1 MSSVQPTDPGS
12 PAESSSTEGSQYPN
26 YISMQALIE
35 ERCENLN
42 ISPNNIPDTM
52 QWVRYWYPNIHSE
65 SRSST
70 GRHLPSGPCAA
81 AIAQTLVMKSGYDR
95 PLKLSGGEACGCF
108 DYICDVCNLG
118 SAICYCDECG
128 CHSFVCDVCRRED
141 VDVGEIFE
149 EIARAVAQ
157 KISFELDRYASRYQI
172 PAISDDI
179 ETPWGF
185 GPGFP
190 WDDFKR
196 RWWEIDTDERNPC
209 LHPGRWS
216 VYDPSVSQAARDEW
230 VGFVAE
236 HEGYLERFPCS
247 EEKTQ
252 MDKLQ
257 GDLSYGAMRAK
268 YHRSM
273 TNETISLR
281 DRWEKG
287 RTGDDTSAKNI
298 ALFTLLYEFEEGKL
312 SAGEKAYEDLRYLYT
327 TLQYRVESCDRA
339 DRYVNLLGVAGS
351 KKCADW
357 DIDELTKTESPILHE
372 LEELREEF
380 SDKAYHVLFPFPVGF
395 PLWGKLTKGYDYMLV
410 CLIKSGLSKEQIELQ
425 VESLVQRERREIESL
440 RELVKNDPEVRKA
453 REKMKDVLGSR
464 MRDLSPER
472 AGEADTNDELETDM
486 SDILVPRK
494 RTYGTMPEE
503 DTKSL
508 GKKIVDLRRKWERGR
523 TGGEDTPINVELFEM
538 LQDLDKGLLT
548 TCEEA
553 SEDLRRL
560 FATLQYR
567 IECCDRADRYVN
579 ELDIA
584 GSNLENCSTWG
595 DLIELSLKERSIFAE
610 IEPHFIDAYETL
622 FPYPVDLPPWER
634 FAKGFY
640 YVIFRMMKAELS
652 HAQMDERMKWLVAK
666 EQRNTQQVREVVKK
680 DPNVPEA
687 RKNEKT
693 GSIGG
698 RPLSREKRELSP
710 NASRINGQ

>member
-1 MSSVQPTDPGS
+1 
-12 PAESSSTEGSQYPN
+12 
-26 YISMQALIE
+26 
-35 ERCENLN
+35 
-42 ISPNNIPDTM
+42 
-52 QWVRYWYPNIHSE
+52 
-65 SRSST
+65 
-70 GRHLPSGPCAA
+70 
-81 AIAQTLVMKSGYDR
+81 
-95 PLKLSGGEACGCF
+95 
-108 DYICDVCNLG
+108 
-118 SAICYCDECG
+118 
-128 CHSFVCDVCRRED
+128 
-141 VDVGEIFE
+141 
-149 EIARAVAQ
+149 
-157 KISFELDRYASRYQI
+157 
-172 PAISDDI
+172 
-179 ETPWGF
+179 
-185 GPGFP
+185 
-190 WDDFKR
+190 
-196 RWWEIDTDERNPC
+196 
-209 LHPGRWS
+209 
-216 VYDPSVSQAARDEW
+216 
-230 VGFVAE
+230 
-236 HEGYLERFPCS
+236 
-247 EEKTQ
+247 
-252 MDKLQ
+252 
-257 GDLSYGAMRAK
+257 MRAK

-327 TLQYRVESCDRA
+327 TLQYRVEFCDRA

-357 DIDELTKTESPILHE
+357 DIDELTKTEGPILHE

-395 PLWGKLTKGYDYMLV
+395 PLCGKLTKGYDYMLV

-472 AGEADTNDELETDM
+472 AGEAEMDDELETDK

-508 GKKIVDLRRKWERGR
+508 GKKIVDLR
-523 TGGEDTPINVELFEM
+523 
-538 LQDLDKGLLT
+538 Q
-548 TCEEA
+548 
-553 SEDLRRL
+553 
-560 FATLQYR
+560 
-567 IECCDRADRYVN
+567 CCDRADRYVN

-595 DLIELSLKERSIFAE
+595 DLIELRLKERSIFAE

-666 EQRNTQQVREVVKK
+666 EQTNTQQLREVVKK
-680 DPNVPEA
+680 DPDVQEA
-687 RKNEKT
+687 RKK
-693 GSIGG
+693 
-698 RPLSREKRELSP
+698 
-710 NASRINGQ
+710 